1 MEYCMSYW
9 LLRLLCWYDVHGQ
22 CTTKYKTN
30 VRVYTVALHMSTCYV
45 RFREW
50 RLCERS
56 MNVSLGLNSVH
67 TGSAFLCFSDS
78 SRNPVPEQ
86 DASHRAGHPSPQ
98 WYRQGRPLR
107 CLSNSYPQVS
117 ELYPATG
124 VRCIKQAMF
133 QLEPRLTDTICK
145 HLSLGALRYTYTNG
159 NHSVS
164 YIFFIKTIVLADS
177 SGSTCKIQF
186 HAHYMVSATVQF
198 KLCKFICILW

>member
-1 MEYCMSYW
+1 MMYMGS
-9 LLRLLCWYDVHGQ
+9 VPPGK
-22 CTTKYKTN
+22 KYKTN
-30 VRVYTVALHMSTCYV
+30 VCVYTVALHMSTCYV

-50 RLCERS
+50 PLCERS
-56 MNVSLGLNSVH
+56 MNLSLGLNSVH